1 MCGDILGHAADV
13 WGQEPRVIGLSSATA
28 MILPWL
34 MILCAHEC
42 LWCRCQSFL
51 PSAAFLRSERRSP
64 FLDVLESRR
73 DEDPS
78 VGWGL
83 RGLNGSGRQVG
94 RSAGMWLRSTPRGL
108 RASSLTIS

>member
-1 MCGDILGHAADV
+1 VDALPMSG
-13 WGQEPRVIGLSSATA
+13 GQEPRVLVLSAATA

-51 PSAAFLRSERRSP
+51 PSPASLRSERRSP

-83 RGLNGSGRQVG
+83 RGLNG
-94 RSAGMWLRSTPRGL
+94 
-108 RASSLTIS
+108 